1 IRVTIRVRR
10 RRFWHAQGSAK
21 SAFVGCFPKASAL
34 ILVVYT
40 SFLSACQMP
49 PLAEGRQRE
58 RGSPDARPPSAENRV
73 GGAENRW
80 TLNCAMV
87 AQVISNATLP
97 LQNRAFSLPFKRYRE
112 RQPCP
117 LDSLGGTWVSGEETC
132 SSPHQ
137 YDTPSASS
145 RSSRRVHFT
154 RWEKVSCARRGKF

>member
-1 IRVTIRVRR
+1 MRDTIRVRR

-21 SAFVGCFPKASAL
+21 SAFVSCSLKASAL

-97 LQNRAFSLPFKRYRE
+97 RQNRAFSLPFKRYRE

-117 LDSLGGTWVSGEETC
+117 LDSLGGTWVSGEEASC
-132 SSPHQ
+132 SPRYGTH
-137 YDTPSASS
+137 SASS
-145 RSSRRVHFT
+145 GSSRRVYFT
-154 RWEKVSCARRGKF
+154 RWEKVSCARRGK